1 MTSLRRTLA
10 NSPRL
15 ALWLVVAA
23 LAVRLLV
30 PAGYM
35 LSPTRPLALVACPG
49 VTPVAHHGHDG
60 SPAHQQAPDQPCAFA
75 ALAAPLA
82 VAAVAVLATLTLLV
96 AATPTPRL
104 RAAAAPRAPPRWRPP
119 LRAPPLAL
127 VA

>member
-1 MTSLRRTLA
+1 MTSLRRLLA

-35 LSPTRPLALVACPG
+35 LSPARPLALVACPG
-49 VTPVAHHGHDG
+49 VTPVAHHGHG
-60 SPAHQQAPDQPCAFA
+60 GAPAHHQAPDQPCAFA
-75 ALAAPLA
+75 VLAAALA
-82 VAAVAVLATLTLLV
+82 VAAATMLAAVTLLV
-96 AATPTPRL
+96 AAPPASRPRTV
-104 RAAAAPRAPPRWRPP
+104 AAPRAPPRWRPP
-119 LRAPPLAL
+119 LRAPPLVL

>member
-1 MTSLRRTLA
+1 MTSLRRLLA
-10 NSPRL
+10 NSPCL

-35 LSPTRPLALVACPG
+35 LSPARPLALVACPG
-49 VTPVAHHGHDG
+49 VAPVAHHRHDR
-60 SPAHQQAPDQPCAFA
+60 SPAHHRAPEQPCAFA
-75 ALAAPLA
+75 ALTTPLA
-82 VAAVAVLATLTLLV
+82 VAAATVPPAVTALA
-96 AATPTPRL
+96 AATPAPRR
-104 RAAAAPRAPPRWRPP
+104 RAVAAPRAPPRWRPP

>member
-1 MTSLRRTLA
+1 MTSLRRLLA

-15 ALWLVVAA
+15 ALWLVAAA

-35 LSPTRPLALVACPG
+35 LSPTRPLALIACPG
-49 VTPVAHHGHDG
+49 VVPVAHRGHAD
-60 SPAHQQAPDQPCAFA
+60 SSAHHQAPDQPCAFA
-75 ALAAPLA
+75 ALTTPLA
-82 VAAVAVLATLTLLV
+82 AAAATVPAALTLLA
-96 AATPTPRL
+96 AATPAPRP
-104 RAAAAPRAPPRWRPP
+104 RAVAAPRAPPRWRPP